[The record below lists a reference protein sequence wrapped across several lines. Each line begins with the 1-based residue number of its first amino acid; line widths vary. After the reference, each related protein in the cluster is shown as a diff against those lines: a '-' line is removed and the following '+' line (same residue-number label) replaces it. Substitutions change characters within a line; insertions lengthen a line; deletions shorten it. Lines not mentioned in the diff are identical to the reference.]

1 MRSLAGRH
9 AVRVATVAALA
20 VLVGCGGASAGMGSY
35 GSGNTSAGV
44 TSEAQSSQMV
54 ATAAPL
60 SPPDDV
66 DLAMSTLI
74 LVDDLPA
81 GWTAVGGPP
90 VTHSGSAPGGGCVPA
105 SLLVNSTASAAE
117 DFSYPLSPQGLE
129 KGHLTDVTLAFTT
142 PTDLAALMQT
152 VTSTQYRACISEEVQ
167 SEAAATGVTITGAA
181 TAAVVPL
188 PAPLHGLH
196 LHISFPYTFSGQTK
210 VAQDEVICLTSGR
223 LRARL
228 ELDTCCTPFSATM
241 VDQLMSRAAAKLQAS
256 GSR

>member
-1 MRSLAGRH
+1 MDRCRRATGNAQRLCPRRRLRAC
-9 AVRVATVAALA
+9 VAPRQQHGERRRRLF
-20 VLVGCGGASAGMGSY
+20 
-35 GSGNTSAGV
+35 
-44 TSEAQSSQMV
+44 
-54 ATAAPL
+54 
-60 SPPDDV
+60 
-66 DLAMSTLI
+66 
-74 LVDDLPA
+74 
-81 GWTAVGGPP
+81 
-90 VTHSGSAPGGGCVPA
+90 VPA
-105 SLLVNSTASAAE
+105 E
-117 DFSYPLSPQGLE
+117 PQGLE